1 MSEIK
6 GQTDQFPDRLLI
18 GGALE
23 TGGAAAISIADPRSG
38 SALCELPEADLGQVQ
53 RSVTAAV
60 RAQSEWCKTTP
71 RERAQV
77 LLEVAEAIDSH
88 AQELAEIEARN
99 CGKPL
104 HRVLADE
111 IPAASDCFRFFAGAA
126 RVQTAVA
133 AGEYVR
139 GHTSYVRRDP
149 VGVVASIA
157 PWNYPLQM
165 AAWKIAPAIAAGNAV
180 VLKPSEFTPL
190 TALRLGELIS
200 PLLPAGLISILVG
213 RGATVGQ
220 ALIDDPSVDMISL
233 TGSVATGSAV
243 LRAASRSIK
252 RTHLELGGKSPVIV
266 CKDVNVGETAAEIA
280 ACGFYNAGQDCTAAS
295 RLYVQRD
302 VYEQFVEQLVGA
314 AASIKYSFQDDRLN
328 EIGPL
333 VTRSQHE
340 RVCGYIERAHS
351 ESHLRV
357 IQAPSRSAGGF
368 YLAPTVIC
376 DARQADEV
384 VRQEMFGPVVSVTP
398 FDEIEDA
405 IAMANDSDYGL
416 AASVWSRD
424 SGLAMK
430 ITSNLRF
437 GCTWVNCH
445 FVWASE
451 MPHGGFKKSGYGKDM
466 SVYALEDYSVPRYV
480 TFRH

>member
-1 MSEIK
+1 M
-6 GQTDQFPDRLLI
+6 GQLAEFDRNAKRLLI
-18 GGALE
+18 GGTLE
-23 TGGAAAISIADPRSG
+23 AGGAAPITIMDPRSG
-38 SALCELPEADLGQVQ
+38 AVLCELPEADLGQVQ
-53 RSVTAAV
+53 RSVGAAV
-60 RAQSEWCKTTP
+60 SAQFEWSKTTP

-77 LLEVAEAIDSH
+77 LLEVAQTIDNH

-104 HRVLADE
+104 HRVLTDE

-165 AAWKIAPAIAAGNAV
+165 ATWKIAPAIAAGNAV

-190 TALRLGELIS
+190 TTLRLGELIS
-200 PLLPAGLISILVG
+200 RLLPAGLVNILVG
-213 RGATVGQ
+213 RGTTVGQ
-220 ALIDDPSVDMISL
+220 ALIDHPAVDMISL

-243 LRAASRSIK
+243 LRAASKSIK

-266 CKDVNVGETAAEIA
+266 CKDVNVEETAAEIA
-280 ACGFYNAGQDCTAAS
+280 ASGFYNAGQDCTAAS
-295 RLYVQRD
+295 RLYVHRD
-302 VYEQFVEQLVGA
+302 IYERFIEQLIGV
-314 AASIKYSFQDDRLN
+314 AASIKYSFQDDSLN

-333 VTRSQHE
+333 VTQSQHE
-340 RVCGYIERAHS
+340 KVRGYIERAQS

-357 IQAPSRSAGGF
+357 IQAPSRSTGGF

-376 DARQADEV
+376 DARQADDV

-398 FDEIEDA
+398 FDEIEEA
-405 IAMANDSDYGL
+405 ITMANDSDYGL

-424 SGLAMK
+424 GGLAMK
-430 ITSNLRF
+430 ITSNLRY

>member
-1 MSEIK
+1 MSQAAEFDRFAK
-6 GQTDQFPDRLLI
+6 RLLV
-18 GGALE
+18 GGTLE
-23 TGGAAAISIADPRSG
+23 KGRAAPMTIMDPRSG
-38 SALCELPEADLGQVQ
+38 TALCELPEADLGQVQ
-53 RSVTAAV
+53 RSVSAAV
-60 RAQSEWCKTTP
+60 GAQSEWSRTTP
-71 RERAQV
+71 RERSQV
-77 LLEVAEAIDSH
+77 LLEVARTIDNH

-111 IPAASDCFRFFAGAA
+111 LPAASDCFRFFAGAA

-165 AAWKIAPAIAAGNAV
+165 ATWKIAPAIAAGNAV

-190 TALRLGELIS
+190 TTLRLGELIS
-200 PLLPAGLISILVG
+200 PLLPPGLVNILVG

-220 ALIDDPSVDMISL
+220 ALIDHPAVDMISL
-233 TGSVATGSAV
+233 TGSIATGSAV
-243 LRAASRSIK
+243 LRAASKSIK

-266 CKDVNVGETAAEIA
+266 CKDVNVEDTAAEIA
-280 ACGFYNAGQDCTAAS
+280 ASGFYNAGQDCTAAS

-302 VYEQFVEQLVGA
+302 IYGRFVEQLIGV
-314 AASIKYSFQDDRLN
+314 AASIKYSCRDDSLN

-333 VTRSQHE
+333 VTQSQHE
-340 RVCGYIERAHS
+340 KVRGYIERARF

-357 IQAPSRSAGGF
+357 IQAPSQSADGF
-368 YLAPTVIC
+368 YLAPTIIC
-376 DARQADEV
+376 DARQTDDV
-384 VRQEMFGPVVSVTP
+384 VRQEMFGPVISVTP
-398 FDEIEDA
+398 FDEIEEA

-430 ITSNLRF
+430 ITSSLRY